1 MHELR
6 VLIVSPKRTG
16 IGGVAQ
22 HVSKLGE
29 KLIELGHEVDYLS
42 CEDLPCLKIK
52 GLANPSF
59 MVLSAFSALARR
71 LKKKYD
77 VVHAHNIPSCIAMR
91 LTPARRVLTLHGVYS
106 EQIKYLHGG
115 VAGKISSYL
124 ENKALEWADAVT
136 AVSKATAEWYRK
148 RGVNVKYVP
157 NAIDPADLPSEE
169 LKLFDKQ
176 IVFIGRLSKEK
187 GPDILLKAF
196 KQLDTDAHLLFIGDG
211 PLRSQLETEAEGYNH
226 IHFLGYKPRHE
237 ALKILKASDIFVLPS
252 RHEGLST
259 ALLEAMALK
268 VPIIAT
274 RIAGNLELIDENS
287 GMLVDPENP
296 KQLAEAIA
304 MLLSNNDKAK
314 RLAENAYN
322 KAMNKY
328 NWNVVIHLYLKI
340 YEENSV

>member
-1 MHELR
+1 MR
-6 VLIVSPKRTG
+6 VLIVTPKRAG

-77 VVHAHNIPSCIAMR
+77 VVHAHNIPSCIAMK

-106 EQIKYLHGG
+106 EQIKYLHGRA
-115 VAGKISSYL
+115 AGKISSYL
-124 ENKALEWADAVT
+124 ENKALKWADAVT
-136 AVSKATAEWYRK
+136 AVSKSAVEWYK
-148 RGVNVKYVP
+148 SRGIDVKLIP
-157 NAIDPADLPSEE
+157 NAIDPADLPDEE

-196 KQLDTDAHLLFIGDG
+196 KKIRTDAHLVFIGDG
-211 PLRSQLETEAEGYNH
+211 PLKSQLEAEAKGHER
-226 IHFLGYKPRHE
+226 IHFLGYKPRYE
-237 ALKILKASDIFVLPS
+237 ALKILKASEIFVLPS

-259 ALLEAMALK
+259 AILEAMALK
-268 VPIIAT
+268 VPVIAT
-274 RIAGNLELIDENS
+274 KVGGNPELINENS
-287 GMLVDPENP
+287 GILVDPENP
-296 KQLAEAIA
+296 KQLAEAIT
-304 MLLSNNDKAK
+304 MLLNDEKKA
-314 RLAENAYN
+314 RDLAKNAYN
-322 KAMNKY
+322 KVMTKY
-328 NWNVVIHLYLKI
+328 NWKKVILLYIKM
-340 YEENSV
+340 YEN